1 MKEYTFNFYFNTWF
15 ICVECYDLNYEKK
28 FNGYSINEIK
38 KIIRNDLNLKY
49 KRGIKFKQIYPIYRE
64 L

>member
-1 MKEYTFNFYFNTWF
+1 MNLWF

-28 FNGYSINEIK
+28 FNGYSIDEIK
-38 KIIRNDLNLKY
+38 KIIRKDNDLKY
-49 KRGIKFKQIYPIYRE
+49 KRGIKFKQVYPIYRE